1 MTEDSQ
7 NLQDTA
13 AIAVHEPGQPS
24 TLIVKQ
30 SLHHYGERPIMD
42 GGFRAADYFQ
52 VAGTRPIGVSTLQI
66 TREYSSGGFARP
78 VVSTGMEVVSTFK
91 SSGDRPVMADAMPIV
106 GKFYSSGERPVS
118 ATGLVI
124 QDTYTRMGG
133 VRPIASNV
141 IDNAPVL
148 MGYID

>member
-1 MTEDSQ
+1 MT
-7 NLQDTA
+7 QDASNPQETG
-13 AIAVHEPGQPS
+13 AIAVHEPGQPA

-30 SLHHYGERPIMD
+30 SLNHYGERPIMD

-52 VAGTRPIGVSTLQI
+52 VAGTRPIATGVLQV
-66 TREYSSGGFARP
+66 TREFGSVGSARP
-78 VVSTGMEVVSTFK
+78 VVSNGMQVVSTFK
-91 SSGDRPVMADAMPIV
+91 SSGERPVMADTLAIV

-118 ATGLVI
+118 ASGLEI
-124 QDTYTRMGG
+124 QETYTRMG